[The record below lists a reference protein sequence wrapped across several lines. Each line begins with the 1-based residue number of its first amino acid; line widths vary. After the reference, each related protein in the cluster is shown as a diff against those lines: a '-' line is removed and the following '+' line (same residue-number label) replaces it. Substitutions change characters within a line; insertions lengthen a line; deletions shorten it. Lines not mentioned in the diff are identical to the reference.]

1 MHVYVIQRLIMARG
15 AGGGSRAAKSLWAMQ
30 RFKWDANSSVIL

>member
-1 MHVYVIQRLIMARG
+1 MHVYVIRRLIMARR